1 MAKKIK
7 KDTKKDMTEKTA
19 EAINVKKEDIE
30 VKEKESSAKGVKKTT
45 KKSKVS
51 KEKELQEKADE
62 LNDKYLRLYS
72 EFDNYRKRTIK
83 EKLDLSKTASEGVI
97 SELLPVLDDFE
108 RAIEST
114 ANSNDCDAVKEGV
127 NLIYNKFKGIMEKK
141 GLKPIIAIG
150 EEFDTDFHE
159 AITYIPASSK
169 DLKGKIVDEIEKGY
183 LLSDKVIRFSK
194 VVIGN

>member
-1 MAKKIK
+1 MKRKTEKTKENLEKNMAKKTTEERKTKAGK
-7 KDTKKDMTEKTA
+7 KQ
-19 EAINVKKEDIE
+19 
-30 VKEKESSAKGVKKTT
+30 T
-45 KKSKVS
+45 KKSIPKAVGT

-83 EKLDLSKTASEGVI
+83 EKLDLNRTASEGVI

-114 ANSNDCDAVKEGV
+114 ADSKDCEAVKEGV
-127 NLIYNKFKGIMEKK
+127 KLIYNKFKAIMEKK
-141 GLKPIIAIG
+141 GLKPILAIG

-159 AITYIPASSK
+159 AITYIPAPSK